1 MIAAVAAIA
10 VCFAVPYNAYAQ
22 DLTYHETEIEASSEL
37 KESMKERKGT
47 AKIGIKGRTPA
58 DHRKGDW

>member
-1 MIAAVAAIA
+1 MIAAAAAIA
-10 VCFAVPYNAYAQ
+10 VCFAAVPYNAYAQ

-47 AKIGIKGRTPA
+47 AKIGIKGKT
-58 DHRKGDW
+58 DQEGLQ